1 MCAIAINAK
10 SADRVN
16 AIHAQARSAMYAK
29 KQGHTCPSFA
39 AVSKSFSKPPRAAL
53 LCSRYA
59 HDSWPQQHL
68 KLQAMS

>member
-1 MCAIAINAK
+1 
-10 SADRVN
+10 
-16 AIHAQARSAMYAK
+16 MYAK